1 MSNIKDISKLV
12 KEARISKGY
21 SARELAKLCD
31 ISHTEI
37 NNIEKG
43 ERVRPAILTL
53 KAFEK
58 YLDLD
63 FKELATLVGYSKD
76 TIEYGDNN
84 IIVSYERYDKKV
96 REFESAKQIL
106 LHEINKKRHLGLDIK
121 ECFDE
126 LTKLLENDNKMDNK
140 TEKLINNINRLFDYL
155 INEYDSSIENFILK
169 DD

>member
-12 KEARISKGY
+12 KEARINKGY

-43 ERVRPAILTL
+43 ERVRPAVLTL

-76 TIEYGDNN
+76 SHLSKKNSAQVRIGSRWWECELVPSLWK
-84 IIVSYERYDKKV
+84 IVWRFLRKLKIVIQQSHPWGYIR
-96 REFESAKQIL
+96 
-106 LHEINKKRHLGLDIK
+106 
-121 ECFDE
+121 
-126 LTKLLENDNKMDNK
+126 TKL
-140 TEKLINNINRLFDYL
+140 
-155 INEYDSSIENFILK
+155 
-169 DD
+169 

>member
-76 TIEYGDNN
+76 TIEYVDNN

-106 LHEINKKRHLGLDIK
+106 LHEINKKRL
-121 ECFDE
+121 
-126 LTKLLENDNKMDNK
+126 
-140 TEKLINNINRLFDYL
+140 
-155 INEYDSSIENFILK
+155 
-169 DD
+169 

>member
-1 MSNIKDISKLV
+1 MSNIKSISKLV
-12 KEARISKGY
+12 KEARIKKGY

-84 IIVSYERYDKKV
+84 IIVSYERYDKKI

-106 LHEINKKRHLGLDIK
+106 LHEVNKKRHLGLDIK
-121 ECFDE
+121 EYFDE
-126 LTKLLENDNKMDNK
+126 LIKLLENDNKMDNQ
-140 TEKLINNINRLFDYL
+140 TEKLINNINRLLDYL
-155 INEYDSSIENFILK
+155 IEEYDSSIENHILK
-169 DD
+169 DE

>member
-12 KEARISKGY
+12 KEARINKGY

-76 TIEYGDNN
+76 TIEYSDNN

-121 ECFDE
+121 ECFDPICE
-126 LTKLLENDNKMDNK
+126 YLKSQDNIDDDLIKKSDNINKLLEY
-140 TEKLINNINRLFDYL
+140 LINN
-155 INEYDSSIENFILK
+155 
-169 DD
+169 